1 MNEVRASPPAHAR
14 RFVRAL
20 LPLTRGPDPSQAL
33 GVRASLRS
41 GLARW
46 AVVAGPEW
54 AAAGCDTLGPAKKP
68 TQAIVFAAESD
79 PGMPLAGA
87 QVQHRGRV
95 VATTGADGAAPLQIT
110 GQEGEVFDFEVRCP
124 SGHRSPD
131 APVSVVL
138 RRTTGQGAAAR
149 FPIRCAPKE
158 RALVVAVRAEG
169 GANLPV
175 LYLGREVARTDGSGA
190 AHVAFRVAATDSVAL
205 TLDTT
210 EQPRLRPQ
218 HPSMSFHGADRDQIT
233 VFGQKF
239 DAPLPKP
246 RPRPAAA
253 PAPEPLGPVRLNR
266 HLR

>member
-1 MNEVRASPPAHAR
+1 MRVP
-14 RFVRAL
+14 
-20 LPLTRGPDPSQAL
+20 
-33 GVRASLRS
+33 LRS
-41 GLARW
+41 RFAPW
-46 AVVAGPEW
+46 ALVAAPVW
-54 AAAGCDTLGPAKKP
+54 AAAGCDALGPAKKP
-68 TQAIVFAAESD
+68 SQAIVFAAESD
-79 PGMPLAGA
+79 PGNALAGV
-87 QVQHRGRV
+87 QLQHRGKV
-95 VATTGADGAAPLQIT
+95 IATTGADGTAPLQIT
-110 GQEGEVFDFEVRCP
+110 GQEGETFDFDVRCP
-124 SGHRSPD
+124 PGHRSPE

-138 RRTTGQGAAAR
+138 RRTAGQGAAAR

-190 AHVAFRVAATDSVAL
+190 AHLAFRVASTDSVVL

-233 VFGQKF
+233 SFAQKF
-239 DAPLPKP
+239 DAEAPKP
-246 RPRPAAA
+246 KPRPAAA
-253 PAPEPLGPVRLNR
+253 PPPEPIGPVRLNR